1 MEHEETTRA
10 NRGAWHAARRGYRCD
25 ENMARDGSTAALLHL
40 LEIAVLEAEIRLLAL
55 TPRVFP
61 VKVDVLQRRGRTSRP
76 AEWSADARNRAGFA
90 GRKTHHAL
98 LVVVGDGLRL
108 AQPLEP
114 RQILLMEAPALL
126 LELPGGEPPARADG
140 AQMNGVSEKSASR
153 TRREGKVSVTHC
165 SYEFAW

>member
-1 MEHEETTRA
+1 M
-10 NRGAWHAARRGYRCD
+10 YC
-25 ENMARDGSTAALLHL
+25 
-40 LEIAVLEAEIRLLAL
+40 
-55 TPRVFP
+55 
-61 VKVDVLQRRGRTSRP
+61 
-76 AEWSADARNRAGFA
+76 RNEVERAGRPNGQPMRATGPASQA
-90 GRKTHHAL
+90 GKTHHAL